1 MELLVGP
8 DMLDIRMATGHDIR
22 KDSILVN
29 ELVRMESS
37 KVAQLFQD

>member
-1 MELLVGP
+1 MELLVSP
-8 DMLDIRMATGHDIR
+8 DVLDIRMATGHDIR
-22 KDSILVN
+22 EESILVN